1 MLKLALATSAQ
12 LPELNEDDRL
22 LLAEL
27 RARGAEAGPAVWDD
41 PQVRWQAFDRVVIRS
56 CWDYH
61 RRLPEFLEWLERL
74 ERLAAPLWNPA
85 PLVRANAHK
94 SYLGELSAA
103 GFPVVPTAAVARGS
117 GASLAGLLHERGW
130 SDVVVKPA
138 VSASAFGTRRV
149 SLRDAADPRVQG
161 SFAELL
167 ASGDALVQPYLEEI
181 GRRGEWSFVFF
192 GGSYSH
198 AVLKV
203 AAEGDFRVQHEFG
216 GDVRVESPARSLVD
230 AAEKVAGADG
240 AGADRAVPLS
250 FVRSRGGL
258 PVRGRRLHGAAL
270 RRRGQSPCCSRTRLS
285 SFATSVG

>member
-41 PQVRWQAFDRVVIRS
+41 PQVGWEAFDRVVIRS

-61 RRLPEFLEWLERL
+61 RRLPEFLGWLNRLERL
-74 ERLAAPLWNPA
+74 ETPLWNPA

-94 SYLGELSAA
+94 SYLGELGAA
-103 GFPVVPTAAVARGS
+103 GFAVVPTAAVARGS

-130 SDVVVKPA
+130 SRLDT
-138 VSASAFGTRRV
+138 ASLGVRARR
-149 SLRDAADPRVQG
+149 RRGGRGAAD
-161 SFAELL
+161 
-167 ASGDALVQPYLEEI
+167 
-181 GRRGEWSFVFF
+181 
-192 GGSYSH
+192 
-198 AVLKV
+198 
-203 AAEGDFRVQHEFG
+203 
-216 GDVRVESPARSLVD
+216 
-230 AAEKVAGADG
+230 ADG

-258 PVRGRRLHGAAL
+258 PVRGCRLLGAAL
-270 RRRGQSPCCSRTRLS
+270 RRRGQAPGWPRTRLS
-285 SFATSVG
+285 SFSTSVG